1 MLSATFL
8 IYQRKIYIY
17 VALSKIGGD
26 NKMSHIEIYA
36 IDGRKYK
43 YKVTNYRVG
52 KKVKH
57 KKKYIGPVEPA
68 NRKRNER
75 MERKPKLMVRDISNE
90 EKSFVKKSL
99 RHSGSFVKD
108 RAKIIQLSSE
118 GNKVKQ
124 ICERLKFD
132 RKKVETVLR
141 DFNKLGL
148 KIFERKKN
156 PGRKRRIT
164 KEERIL
170 IIHYLNTHP
179 GKLGMHY
186 NNWSH
191 KKISDYAKKEGIKI
205 SPSQVGRIIK
215 SDEIKYKKKRGKMY
229 SNDPFFS

>member
-1 MLSATFL
+1 
-8 IYQRKIYIY
+8 
-17 VALSKIGGD
+17 
-26 NKMSHIEIYA
+26 MSHIEIYT

-43 YKVTNYRVG
+43 YQITNYRVG

-75 MERKPKLMVRDISNE
+75 KERKPKLMVRDLSSE
-90 EKSFVKKSL
+90 EKRFVKKSL
-99 RHSGSFVKD
+99 RHSGSYVKD
-108 RAKIIQLSSE
+108 RARIIQLSSE

-124 ICERLKFD
+124 ICEKLKFD
-132 RKKVETVLR
+132 RKKVETALR
-141 DFNKLGL
+141 NFNKLGL

-156 PGRKRRIT
+156 PGRNRRIT

-170 IIHYLNTHP
+170 IISYLNTHP
-179 GKLGMHY
+179 EKLGMHY

-191 KKISDYAKKEGIKI
+191 KKISAYAKKQGIEI

-215 SDEIKYKKKRGKMY
+215 KDEIKYKKKIGKMY
-229 SNDPFFS
+229 SDDPFFS

>member
-1 MLSATFL
+1 
-8 IYQRKIYIY
+8 
-17 VALSKIGGD
+17 
-26 NKMSHIEIYA
+26 MSHIEIYT

-43 YKVTNYRVG
+43 YQITNYRVG
-52 KKVKH
+52 KKIKH

-68 NRKRNER
+68 NRKRNEKR
-75 MERKPKLMVRDISNE
+75 ERKPKLMVRNLSSE

-108 RAKIIQLSSE
+108 RARIIQLSSE

-124 ICERLKFD
+124 VCDKLKFD

-141 DFNKLGL
+141 NFNKLGL

-156 PGRKRRIT
+156 PGRNRRIT
-164 KEERIL
+164 KEERTL
-170 IIHYLNTHP
+170 IISYLNTHP
-179 GKLGMHY
+179 EKLGMHY

-191 KKISDYAKKEGIKI
+191 KKISAYAKKQGIEI

-215 SDEIKYKKKRGKMY
+215 KDEIKYKKKIGKMY
-229 SNDPFFS
+229 SDDPFFS

>member
-1 MLSATFL
+1 
-8 IYQRKIYIY
+8 
-17 VALSKIGGD
+17 
-26 NKMSHIEIYA
+26 MSHIEIYT

-43 YKVTNYRVG
+43 YQITNYRVG
-52 KKVKH
+52 KKIKH

-75 MERKPKLMVRDISNE
+75 RERKSKLMVRSLSIE

-108 RAKIIQLSSE
+108 RARIIQLSSD

-124 ICERLKFD
+124 ICEKLKFD

-141 DFNKLGL
+141 NFNKLGL

-156 PGRKRRIT
+156 PGRNRRIT
-164 KEERIL
+164 KEERVL
-170 IIHYLNTHP
+170 IISYLNTHP
-179 GKLGMHY
+179 EKLGMHY

-191 KKISDYAKKEGIKI
+191 KKISAYAKKQGIEI

-215 SDEIKYKKKRGKMY
+215 KDEIKYKKKIGKMY
-229 SNDPFFS
+229 SDDPFFS

>member
-1 MLSATFL
+1 
-8 IYQRKIYIY
+8 
-17 VALSKIGGD
+17 
-26 NKMSHIEIYA
+26 MSHIEIYT
-36 IDGRKYK
+36 IDGRKYR
-43 YKVTNYRVG
+43 YQITNYRVG

-75 MERKPKLMVRDISNE
+75 KERKPKLMVRNLSSE

-108 RAKIIQLSSE
+108 RARIIQLSSE
-118 GNKVKQ
+118 GDKVKQ
-124 ICERLKFD
+124 VCDKLKFD

-141 DFNKLGL
+141 NFNKLGL

-156 PGRKRRIT
+156 PGRNRRIT
-164 KEERIL
+164 KEERTL
-170 IIHYLNTHP
+170 IISYLNTHP
-179 GKLGMHY
+179 EKLGMHY

-191 KKISDYAKKEGIKI
+191 KKISAYAKKQGIEI

-215 SDEIKYKKKRGKMY
+215 KDEIKYKRKIGKMY

>member
-1 MLSATFL
+1 
-8 IYQRKIYIY
+8 
-17 VALSKIGGD
+17 
-26 NKMSHIEIYA
+26 MSHIEIYT

-43 YKVTNYRVG
+43 YQITNYRVG
-52 KKVKH
+52 KKIKH

-75 MERKPKLMVRDISNE
+75 RERKPKLMVRNLSIE

-108 RAKIIQLSSE
+108 RARIIQLSNE

-124 ICERLKFD
+124 VCDKLKFD

-141 DFNKLGL
+141 NFNKFGL

-156 PGRKRRIT
+156 PGRNRRIT
-164 KEERIL
+164 KEERTL
-170 IIHYLNTHP
+170 IISYLNTHP
-179 GKLGMHY
+179 EKLGMHY

-191 KKISDYAKKEGIKI
+191 KKISAYAKKQGIEI

-215 SDEIKYKKKRGKMY
+215 QDEIKYKKKIGKMY
-229 SNDPFFS
+229 SDDPFFS